1 MNRELYVKIKI
12 DKRGKKVPYFGKVW
26 GELPK
31 KDANTRAVKTGNG
44 LMVVDIDSKDLSKV
58 DKKLIKLLP
67 DTPTIETANGYHW
80 YFKGGDDIP
89 QTQALVEMVDIR
101 NEGGVVFD
109 KYWGNDE
116 RISYKK
122 RGKTYECQGK
132 LRKYLKKLSSARV
145 TRTSDTVDLEYKEGE
160 PWGQFVDGEQ
170 HVLLMATMI
179 KMFNDRAT
187 KDMVWSRAKEYQETF
202 LSGRGYTERHE
213 SMLMKGRF
221 DWAVRHIEKEL
232 TGHKLKEL
240 PSPKSVEEAG
250 DSESQKEAIEVE
262 VIADIDSMIDDGED
276 HQDIVAEIGK
286 VSDLIERE
294 GFIAKLAKKLG
305 VSVLAIRAEIK
316 RQSSDGMDVE
326 PLFSDYAV
334 SATGEVGFLNT
345 HTNMKELLKII
356 KIKGK
361 YDVILK
367 DISVAGW
374 DTGDANWKD
383 TLRSHII
390 SEAMKKGI
398 PRIAVEDH
406 LAVAIRGK
414 NKNPLLKG
422 IKDVD
427 WDGKNHIKK
436 LAKRLKVD
444 KKLND
449 YRDVIL
455 MRWLVQCVSAWDGA
469 ENTPRKDALPKYE
482 YIFTLGGGQ
491 GVNKTTFFTKLMG
504 GARRRYFH
512 SGSLLKPND
521 RDSVKQNTSFGM
533 VELGELDATTRKSDI
548 AEIKAFMSNEHDVYR
563 VSYGREDERHRRR
576 TSFCA
581 SVNPNHFLVD
591 GTGARRFMYMRLK
604 GVIKLKGI
612 DFNQVWAQAWSLY
625 MGGERWWIEREDD
638 EYQTQLEVNESA
650 TDDGVVG
657 DVARELRD
665 RIKTTPKDVKY
676 VRMSATKVWEILTGK
691 IPTKVER
698 MSFIE
703 ALIADDEVKAS
714 QHNGITVPRTL

>member
-1 MNRELYVKIKI
+1 MSRKLYVKIKI

-44 LMVVDIDSKDLSKV
+44 LMVVDIDTKDLSNI

-67 DTPTIETANGYHW
+67 KTPTIETANGYHW
-80 YFKGGDDIP
+80 YFRGGDDIP
-89 QTQALVEMVDIR
+89 QTQALVKLVDIR

-109 KYWGNDE
+109 KYWGDDG
-116 RISYKK
+116 RVSYKK
-122 RGKTYECQGK
+122 RGKTYECEGK
-132 LRKYLKKLSSARV
+132 LRKYLKKLSAERV
-145 TRTSDTVDLEYKEGE
+145 TRTIDTVELQYKEGE
-160 PWGQFVDGEQ
+160 PWGQFIDGEQ

-187 KDMVWSRAKEYQETF
+187 KEMVWSRAKEYQDTY
-202 LSGRGYTERHE
+202 LSGQGYTERHE

-240 PSPKSVEEAG
+240 PPPKSTEE
-250 DSESQKEAIEVE
+250 DAIEVE
-262 VIADIDSMIDDGED
+262 VIADIDAMIDSGED
-276 HQDIVAEIGK
+276 HVDIVAEITK
-286 VSDLIERE
+286 ITDLIERE
-294 GFIAKLAKKLG
+294 GYIAKLAKKLG
-305 VSVLAIRAEIK
+305 VSVVAIRAEVK
-316 RQSSDGMDVE
+316 RQSSDGVDIE
-326 PLFSDYAV
+326 PLFSDYMV

-345 HTNMKELLKII
+345 HTNMKELLRLI

-367 DISVAGW
+367 DISVDGW
-374 DTGDANWKD
+374 DTGEANWKD

-422 IKDVD
+422 IKDVE
-427 WDGKNHIKK
+427 WDGKDWIKK

-444 KKLND
+444 KGLTE

-455 MRWLVQCVSAWDGA
+455 MRWLIQCVSAWDGA

-504 GARRRYFH
+504 GKRRRYFH

-581 SVNPNHFLVD
+581 SVNPEEFLVD
-591 GTGARRFMYMRLK
+591 STGARRFMYLRLK
-604 GVIKLKGI
+604 SVIKLKGV
-612 DFNQVWAQAWSLY
+612 DFEQVWAQAWSLY
-625 MGGERWWIEREDD
+625 RGGERWWIEREDD
-638 EYQTQLEVNESA
+638 EYQIQLEVNESA

-657 DVARELRD
+657 DVAREIYD
-665 RIKTTPKDVKY
+665 RIKTTPKDERH
-676 VRMSATKVWEILTGK
+676 VRMSTTKVWELLTGK
-691 IPTKVER
+691 IPTKAER
-698 MSFIE
+698 MG
-703 ALIADDEVKAS
+703 LLNVLRADGKVKAT
-714 QHNGITVPRTL
+714 QKHGISVPRTL